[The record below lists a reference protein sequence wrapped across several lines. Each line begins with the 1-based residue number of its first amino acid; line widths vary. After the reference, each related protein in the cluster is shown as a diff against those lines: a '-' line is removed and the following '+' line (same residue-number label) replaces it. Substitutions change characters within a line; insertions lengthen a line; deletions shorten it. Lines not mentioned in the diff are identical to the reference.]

1 MATFN
6 PVELAAEIVAAFV
19 SYNPVP
25 KSELPSLTLSTS
37 PLPSGES
44 LVPPDFELGP
54 AQLHDLRQHT
64 VRHQLTKFLA
74 CHTLDHLADFAC
86 KYLHR
91 EWLGDNLHA

>member
-1 MATFN
+1 LVIAS
-6 PVELAAEIVAAFV
+6 AEVVTVIKVDLWPNRRVHLCLFQQALCHRV
-19 SYNPVP
+19 
-25 KSELPSLTLSTS
+25 
-37 PLPSGES
+37 S

-64 VRHQLTKFLA
+64 VRHPLTKFLA